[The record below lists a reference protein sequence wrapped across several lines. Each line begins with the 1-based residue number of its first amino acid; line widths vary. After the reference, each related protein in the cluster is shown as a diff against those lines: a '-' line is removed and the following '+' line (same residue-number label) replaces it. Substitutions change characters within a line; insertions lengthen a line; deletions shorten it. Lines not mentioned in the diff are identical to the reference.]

1 MARDT
6 AQELLI
12 NGQRQMPLQTVESTD
27 TQDSDATIENPE
39 VSCIPVDSG
48 SNVVTITLGE
58 ELAYDEHV
66 VKVVDVGMNAGT
78 NGIEITASVGDISG
92 NVGVSLVSNATAA
105 EFVFLDPPSEWFI
118 TNTFN
123 PVDTDAGDGGLIGGL
138 L

>member
-6 AQELLI
+6 IRELLI
-12 NGQRQMPLQTVESTD
+12 NGQRQMPMQTVEATD
-27 TQDSDATIENPE
+27 TQTSDTTVENPE
-39 VSCIPVDSG
+39 VSCIPVDSTT
-48 SNVVTITLGE
+48 NPVTITLGE

-66 VKVVDVGMNAGT
+66 VKVVDVGKNAGT

-92 NVGVSLVSNATAA
+92 NVGVTLTSDATAA
-105 EFVFLDPPSEWFI
+105 EFVYLEPPAEWFV

-123 PVDTDAGDGGLIGGL
+123 PAQADSGDGGLVGGL